1 MQEKSFFT
9 VFPGEKQE
17 PAAGCGPLV
26 NPFVAIDYGL
36 NDEPPISGVLC
47 ALGATTE
54 NALRTVFGTV
64 ELPIDTLIGALAG
77 WNVTYICS
85 QTDVSSPTNI
95 ATHFTNNFNEFLLSV
110 ASIIPNLFQ
119 YIDAPVVSDCI
130 TGTSDGGNGGGT
142 ATLVQLLYDSMRL
155 VLFIVYYVLIGLT
168 AILEAIAGE
177 LGSNFC
183 ELVIVP
189 SYDDGLGRLV
199 DVIFDFIELIVCI
212 VTVVT
217 GSTDGAGSAF
227 CDFEC
232 FMLVMI
238 NIFGSSDRIPATS
251 SRYITCT
258 TTNDELLE

>member
-1 MQEKSFFT
+1 
-9 VFPGEKQE
+9 
-17 PAAGCGPLV
+17 
-26 NPFVAIDYGL
+26 
-36 NDEPPISGVLC
+36 
-47 ALGATTE
+47 
-54 NALRTVFGTV
+54 
-64 ELPIDTLIGALAG
+64 
-77 WNVTYICS
+77 
-85 QTDVSSPTNI
+85 
-95 ATHFTNNFNEFLLSV
+95 
-110 ASIIPNLFQ
+110 
-119 YIDAPVVSDCI
+119 
-130 TGTSDGGNGGGT
+130 
-142 ATLVQLLYDSMRL
+142 MRL

>member
-1 MQEKSFFT
+1 MSDRWKRSPVSEIIALPLSKNVDFAPDDSQRFYYPDPSNSSRIFLIDKRDLVT
-9 VFPGEKQE
+9 VIVNVIQPLWQVMKGNLIALAIAAGNMLRYVE

-77 WNVTYICS
+77 WNATYICS

-142 ATLVQLLYDSMRL
+142 ATLVQDFPERKIMRL
-155 VLFIVYYVLIGLT
+155 I
-168 AILEAIAGE
+168 
-177 LGSNFC
+177 
-183 ELVIVP
+183 
-189 SYDDGLGRLV
+189 
-199 DVIFDFIELIVCI
+199 
-212 VTVVT
+212 
-217 GSTDGAGSAF
+217 
-227 CDFEC
+227 
-232 FMLVMI
+232 
-238 NIFGSSDRIPATS
+238 
-251 SRYITCT
+251 
-258 TTNDELLE
+258 